1 MSREHYTLGIE
12 EEYFLVDLSSRAL
25 VRDPPATVLEE
36 CKEALGTQFS
46 AEYQRSQVE
55 IATKICRT
63 MAEARSDLL
72 HLRNTVAA
80 IANRHG
86 LAPMAASTHPFTP
99 WRTQLHADKHRYRE
113 IANELKTLGRRMVIG
128 GMHVHVAIENNEE
141 RITTMNDV
149 RPYLALLLALSTSSP
164 FWQGENT
171 GLKSYRTAIND
182 ATPRN
187 GIPERFK
194 TWRDYCEALECLVRS
209 GVIEDATKIWWD
221 LRPSAR
227 FPTLELRITDV
238 CPLID
243 DAVCIAA
250 LFRCLCRCVHRQR
263 STASGIPNY
272 PLLLLNENRWRAQRY
287 GLEGGFVDPQR
298 CEVVES
304 GRWVSDV
311 LGMVAEDAEFFASQ
325 PEMHHTRTLLVR
337 GTSADRQLALYW
349 QELDRGERPGDA
361 LRAVVDAF
369 IAETLSGSTE
379 HLGRFTS

>member
-1 MSREHYTLGIE
+1 MPRDHYTFGIE

-25 VRDPPATVLEE
+25 VRDPPATILEE
-36 CKEALGTQFS
+36 YKDALGTQFG

-55 IATKICRT
+55 VATKICR
-63 MAEARSDLL
+63 AAPEARSDLH
-72 HLRNTVAA
+72 HLRNAVGT
-80 IANRHG
+80 IGGHHG

-99 WRTQLHADKHRYRE
+99 WRSQVHADKERYRE
-113 IANELKTLGRRMVIG
+113 IAKELKGLGRRMVIG
-128 GMHVHVAIENNEE
+128 GMHVHVAIEDNEE
-141 RITTMNDV
+141 RIAIMNDV
-149 RPYLALLLALSTSSP
+149 RAFLPLLLALSTSSP

-187 GIPERFK
+187 GIPERFAS
-194 TWRDYCEALECLVRS
+194 WREYCEALDVLVRS

-238 CPLID
+238 CPLVD

-250 LFRCLCRCVHRQR
+250 LFRCLCRCVQRKR
-263 STASGIPNY
+263 STGPGLPTL

-287 GLEGGFVDPQR
+287 GLEGGFVDPER
-298 CEVVES
+298 HEVVES
-304 GRWVSDV
+304 ARWISDV
-311 LGMVAEDAEFFASQ
+311 LEMVAEDAEFFESQ
-325 PEMHHTRTLLVR
+325 PEVHHARTILAR

-349 QELDRGERPGDA
+349 QELDRGERPDDA
-361 LRAVVDAF
+361 LRAVADAV
-369 IAETLSGSTE
+369 IAETLSESTQ
-379 HLGRFTS
+379 LP